1 MSKNGNNVNTDVV
14 HPCVYPVGMLKKPN
28 PLCNVR
34 NFILYPNPLCNVR
47 NFILYHKLS
56 DSVKQKFN
64 YLWINKPFWNGN
76 LCLIIVNTAG
86 RTDWKPISY
95 SVDNLSFVSMAR
107 ALF

>member
-14 HPCVYPVGMLKKPN
+14 HPCVYPVGMLKK
-28 PLCNVR
+28 
-34 NFILYPNPLCNVR
+34 PNPLCNVR

-107 ALF
+107 AFF